1 MFTAGN
7 QGPDRRAR
15 DPSPGGSARGPARR
29 RSGAKELKQAVRVV
43 LVRLHA
49 RPEAQRCSGTSGR
62 AQSSAAPLRG
72 TRWCGE
78 GHPG

>member
-1 MFTAGN
+1 MPF
-7 QGPDRRAR
+7 PDLWAPTGVHATHRQVAPRVVQ
-15 DPSPGGSARGPARR
+15 RGADREP
-29 RSGAKELKQAVRVV
+29 KQAVRVA